1 MKKAHLNPIGPV
13 YCSSKSSVRM
23 LEREMFEKNSYLRNG
38 IELHKGSVIIDA
50 GANIGIFT
58 LFVNYKCQNDCQVYS
73 FEPIPDTFEIL
84 KRNICLYGL
93 QESVNPFN
101 LGLTYIDG
109 PEETEFTVYKEHD
122 TISTMYPHVKEV
134 TNLQPMKNSENFA
147 AILKLFHSPYYH
159 LAKVPIIKN
168 IIQRIYLSRYLSTK
182 KMLCKLVNLSTIVDK
197 HDINIIDLL
206 KIDVEGAEFDVVKGI
221 RDDHWNR
228 IKQVVVEVNDVMYT
242 TDQFLGYLRDRGFKH
257 IFVDD
262 NPHLRKLGFNNHKMV
277 FARKG

>member
-168 IIQRIYLSRYLSTK
+168 IIQRIYLSRYPKFRVRDLNRVSEAHFAGLYCLAQQQQAMTC
-182 KMLCKLVNLSTIVDK
+182 LDTASVAVRRLWIWTIPGG
-197 HDINIIDLL
+197 L
-206 KIDVEGAEFDVVKGI
+206 
-221 RDDHWNR
+221 
-228 IKQVVVEVNDVMYT
+228 
-242 TDQFLGYLRDRGFKH
+242 
-257 IFVDD
+257 
-262 NPHLRKLGFNNHKMV
+262 
-277 FARKG
+277 ARPGR